1 MVPSDSETSLVVRGR
16 SSPRSNPLSKV
27 EYFFPSRNVL
37 ETDVSFECV
46 AVVPQTVKT
55 SACYAYGRVT
65 GMSYV
70 LTGRD
75 RGTQSGA

>member
-16 SSPRSNPLSKV
+16 SSPRSKPLSKV

-37 ETDVSFECV
+37 ETDEFFECV

-55 SACYAYGRVT
+55 SACYANGRVT
-65 GMSYV
+65 GAGYV